1 MIRFKP
7 LVICMA
13 IAGLCAPAVHAA
25 SPVTLTYVVNNQWG
39 SGYCATV
46 RVSNPNSEAVQWS
59 GTLTVPGT
67 VGNLWNGVWKQSG
80 STLALSGVEWNRTL
94 AAKATNESIG
104 FCATSAAAPAPTPAP
119 APAPT
124 PAPAPAP
131 APTPAPAP
139 APTPAPAPAPSTGP
153 VAGSRQVEFLDRGV
167 VAVATGNGVFVSWR
181 MLGTEA
187 DSVTYNLYR
196 NGSKL
201 NASPIAS
208 STNYVDAGGSA
219 SAKYSV
225 AAVVNGVE
233 QAQGS
238 ATATWPQQYLT
249 VKLLRPAGGTTPDGV
264 AYDYSPNDVSVG
276 DVDGD
281 GDYELIVKWDPS
293 NSKDNSQSGYTGN
306 VFVDAYKLDGTR
318 LWRIDLGRNIR
329 AGAHYTQFIVYDLDG
344 DGRAEIAMKTG
355 DGTIDGTGAV
365 IGSATADHRNSTGY
379 ILSGPEYLTVFN
391 GLTGKAMATTAW
403 VPARGTVSSW
413 GDSYGNRV
421 DRFLAGVAYLDGQ
434 RPSLVMSRGYY
445 TRAVIAAWDWRDGKL
460 ASRWTFD
467 SSTSGNAA
475 YRGQGAH
482 SLVIADVNGDGKDD
496 IVFGAA
502 AIDSSGKGLYS
513 TGLGHGDA
521 LHVSDFDPARPGKE
535 VMMVHEDPGSYGAH
549 GVEMHDAATG
559 RILWSLPGGGADVG
573 RGVVMDVDPR
583 YPGAESWATVGG
595 LTSAK
600 GESISD
606 RRPSRVNFGVYWDG
620 DLLRELLDGTTIDK
634 WNPATEKIDR
644 LLTASNYNAASNNT
658 TKATPNLSADLFGDW
673 REEVIWRN
681 ANNSE
686 LMIFTTTIP
695 TTERLR
701 TLMHDTQYRSAIA
714 NQNSAYNQPPDTS
727 FFLGAGMGKP
737 AQPKVYAPQVK

>member
-1 MIRFKP
+1 
-7 LVICMA
+7 
-13 IAGLCAPAVHAA
+13 
-25 SPVTLTYVVNNQWG
+25 
-39 SGYCATV
+39 
-46 RVSNPNSEAVQWS
+46 
-59 GTLTVPGT
+59 
-67 VGNLWNGVWKQSG
+67 
-80 STLALSGVEWNRTL
+80 
-94 AAKATNESIG
+94 
-104 FCATSAAAPAPTPAP
+104 
-119 APAPT
+119 
-124 PAPAPAP
+124 
-131 APTPAPAP
+131 
-139 APTPAPAPAPSTGP
+139 
-153 VAGSRQVEFLDRGV
+153 V
-167 VAVATGNGVFVSWR
+167 VAVATSNGVFVSWR

-187 DSVTYNLYR
+187 DNVAYNVYR

-201 NASPIAS
+201 TASPLAAS
-208 STNYVDAGGSA
+208 THYIDTAGSA
-219 SAKYSV
+219 NATYRV
-225 AAVVNGVE
+225 AAVVGGVE
-233 QAQGS
+233 QPLSGASAVWAQQHL
-238 ATATWPQQYLT
+238 A
-249 VKLLRPAGGTTPDGV
+249 VKLQRPAGGTTPDGV

-281 GDYELIVKWDPS
+281 GSYELFVKWDPS

-344 DGRAEIAMKTG
+344 DGKAELAVKTA
-355 DGTIDGTGAV
+355 DGTIDGAGTV
-365 IGSATADHRNSTGY
+365 IGNPTADHRNSTGY

-391 GLTGKAMATTAW
+391 GLTGKAMATTAY
-403 VPARGTVSSW
+403 VPARGTVSAW

-445 TRAVIAAWDWRDGKL
+445 TRAVVAAWDWRDGKL
-460 ASRWTFD
+460 APRWTFD
-467 SSTSGNAA
+467 SNTSGNSA

-482 SLVIADVNGDGKDD
+482 SLVISDVNGDGKDD

-502 AIDSSGKGLYS
+502 TIDSSGKGLYA

-521 LHVSDFDPARPGKE
+521 LHVSDFDPSRPGKE
-535 VMMVHEDPGSYGAH
+535 VMMVHEEPGSYGAH

-559 RILWSLPGGGADVG
+559 KILWSLPGGGADVG
-573 RGVVMDVDPR
+573 RGVVMDVDAR

-600 GESISD
+600 GESISVN
-606 RRPSRVNFGVYWDG
+606 RPSRVNFGVYWDG

-634 WNPATEKIDR
+634 WNPATEKLDR
-644 LLTASNYNAASNNT
+644 LLTAYDFGAASNNT

-681 ANNSE
+681 SNNTE
-686 LMIFTTTIP
+686 LLIVTTTIP

-714 NQNSAYNQPPDTS
+714 NQNSAYNQPPNTS
-727 FFLGAGMGKP
+727 FFLGAGMTKP
-737 AQPKVYAPQVK
+737 AQPKVYVAK

>member
-1 MIRFKP
+1 
-7 LVICMA
+7 
-13 IAGLCAPAVHAA
+13 
-25 SPVTLTYVVNNQWG
+25 
-39 SGYCATV
+39 
-46 RVSNPNSEAVQWS
+46 
-59 GTLTVPGT
+59 
-67 VGNLWNGVWKQSG
+67 
-80 STLALSGVEWNRTL
+80 
-94 AAKATNESIG
+94 
-104 FCATSAAAPAPTPAP
+104 
-119 APAPT
+119 
-124 PAPAPAP
+124 
-131 APTPAPAP
+131 
-139 APTPAPAPAPSTGP
+139 
-153 VAGSRQVEFLDRGV
+153 
-167 VAVATGNGVFVSWR
+167 

-187 DSVTYNLYR
+187 DNVTYNVYR

-201 NASPIAS
+201 TASPVAN
-208 STNYVDAGGSA
+208 STNYMDTAGNA
-219 SAKYSV
+219 AATYRV
-225 AAVVNGVE
+225 AAVVGGVE
-233 QAQGS
+233 QPSSS
-238 ATATWPQQYLT
+238 ATAVWAQQYLT
-249 VKLLRPAGGTTPDGV
+249 VKLQRPAGGTTPDGV

-281 GDYELIVKWDPS
+281 GSYELFVKWDPS

-344 DGRAEIAMKTG
+344 DGKAELAMKTG
-355 DGTIDGTGAV
+355 DGTIDGAGTV

-391 GLTGKAMATTAW
+391 GLTGKAMATTAY
-403 VPARGTVSSW
+403 VPARGTVSPW

-445 TRAVIAAWDWRDGKL
+445 TRAVIAAWDWRDGQL
-460 ASRWTFD
+460 TPRWTFD
-467 SSTSGNAA
+467 SNTSGNSA

-482 SLVIADVNGDGKDD
+482 SLVISDVNGDGKDD

-502 AIDSSGKGLYS
+502 TIDSSGKGLYS

-521 LHVSDFDPARPGKE
+521 LHVSDFDPNHPGKE
-535 VMMVHEDPGSYGAH
+535 VMMVHEEPGSYGAH

-559 RILWSLPGGGADVG
+559 KILWSLPGGGADVG
-573 RGVVMDVDPR
+573 RGVVMDIDAR

-600 GESISD
+600 GESISAN
-606 RRPSRVNFGVYWDG
+606 RPSRVNFGVYWDG

-634 WNPATEKIDR
+634 WNPATEKLER
-644 LLTASNYNAASNNT
+644 LLTAYDFGAASNNT

-681 ANNSE
+681 SNNTE
-686 LMIFTTTIP
+686 LLIFTTTIP

-714 NQNSAYNQPPDTS
+714 NQNSAYNQPPNTS
-727 FFLGAGMGKP
+727 FFLGAGMTKP
-737 AQPKVYAPQVK
+737 AQPKVYVAK

>member
-1 MIRFKP
+1 
-7 LVICMA
+7 L
-13 IAGLCAPAVHAA
+13 
-25 SPVTLTYVVNNQWG
+25 
-39 SGYCATV
+39 
-46 RVSNPNSEAVQWS
+46 
-59 GTLTVPGT
+59 
-67 VGNLWNGVWKQSG
+67 
-80 STLALSGVEWNRTL
+80 
-94 AAKATNESIG
+94 
-104 FCATSAAAPAPTPAP
+104 
-119 APAPT
+119 
-124 PAPAPAP
+124 
-131 APTPAPAP
+131 
-139 APTPAPAPAPSTGP
+139 
-153 VAGSRQVEFLDRGV
+153 LDRGV
-167 VAVATGNGVFVSWR
+167 VAVATSNGVFVSWR

-187 DSVTYNLYR
+187 DNVAYNVYR
-196 NGSKL
+196 NGIKL
-201 NASPIAS
+201 TASPIAN
-208 STNYVDAGGSA
+208 STNYVDTAGNTTA
-219 SAKYSV
+219 TYRV
-225 AAVVNGVE
+225 AAVVGGVE
-233 QAQGS
+233 QPVSNAS
-238 ATATWPQQYLT
+238 AVWAQQYLT
-249 VKLLRPAGGTTPDGV
+249 VKLQRPAGGTTPDGV

-281 GDYELIVKWDPS
+281 GSYELFVKWDPS

-344 DGRAEIAMKTG
+344 DGKAELAMKTG
-355 DGTIDGTGAV
+355 DGTIDGAGTV
-365 IGSATADHRNSTGY
+365 IGNASADHRNSTGY

-391 GLTGKAMATTAW
+391 GLTGKAMATTAY
-403 VPARGTVSSW
+403 VPARGTVSAW

-445 TRAVIAAWDWRDGKL
+445 TRAVIAAWDWRDGQL
-460 ASRWTFD
+460 TPRWTFD
-467 SSTSGNAA
+467 SNTSGNSA

-482 SLVIADVNGDGKDD
+482 SLVISDVNADGKDN

-502 AIDSSGKGLYS
+502 TIDSSGKGLYS

-521 LHVSDFDPARPGKE
+521 LHVSDFDPNHPGKE
-535 VMMVHEDPGSYGAH
+535 VMMVHEEPGSYGAH

-559 RILWSLPGGGADVG
+559 KILWSLPGGGADVG
-573 RGVVMDVDPR
+573 RGVVMDIDAR

-600 GESISD
+600 GESISVN
-606 RRPSRVNFGVYWDG
+606 RPSRVNFGVYWDG

-634 WNPATEKIDR
+634 WNPATEKLER
-644 LLTASNYNAASNNT
+644 LLTAYDFGAASNNT

-681 ANNSE
+681 SNNTE
-686 LMIFTTTIP
+686 LLIFTTTLP

-714 NQNSAYNQPPDTS
+714 NQNSAYNQPPNTS
-727 FFLGAGMGKP
+727 FFLGAGMTKP
-737 AQPKVYAPQVK
+737 AQPKVYVAK